1 MRTFVNLAAAVAIT
15 LGLIFVVRGLASYIF
30 DKPAVPVPAAMKQE
44 PPKSAAAKPAGKPA
58 VKQAAAS
65 QPSAQPAAKQA
76 AATPAAAGAGDPAK
90 GKKVF
95 NKCKAC
101 HFADKPK
108 NKVGP
113 SLLGVVGRPVAAFEG
128 YKYSEAM
135 KAKAA
140 DIGTWTED
148 KLKAFLAAPKAVVPG
163 TKMTFAGLKKE
174 QDILNVIAYLKSFQQ

>member
-1 MRTFVNLAAAVAIT
+1 MRTFVNLAVAVAIT
-15 LGLIFVVRGLASYIF
+15 LGLIFVVRGLAGYIF
-30 DKPAVPVPAAMKQE
+30 DKPAVAVPAAMKKE
-44 PPKSAAAKPAGKPA
+44 PPKTTAAKPAAK
-58 VKQAAAS
+58 
-65 QPSAQPAAKQA
+65 PAAKQA
-76 AATPAAAGAGDPAK
+76 AANQPAEQPAAKTAEATPATAGTGDPAK
-90 GKKVF
+90 GRKVF

-113 SLLGVVGRPVAAFEG
+113 SLLGVVGRQVASYDGF
-128 YKYSEAM
+128 KYSEAM

-148 KLKAFLAAPKAVVPG
+148 KLKIFLSAPKKFVPG

-174 QDILNVIAYLKSFQQ
+174 QDILNVIAYLKSLQQ